1 MNCLLYFKDRNKGKA
16 QKSAPVLKEQS
27 KSSDISGAAERAT
40 RSSCSASSPRSFSE
54 AYEGKAQNLR
64 EFSFNELRQATNNFC
79 RLLKIGEGGFGCVY
93 KGMVKPVDGKGD
105 RIVVAIKKLS
115 RDGYQGHKQWV
126 AEVQFLGVLEHPNL
140 VKLIGYCA
148 VDGERGIQRLL
159 VYEFMPNRTL
169 EDHLFSTAYPP
180 LSWLRRLQIVLGAA
194 LGLTYLHEELE
205 VQVIYR
211 DFKSSNVLLDND
223 FKPKL
228 SDFGLAREG
237 PTGLHTHVSTAV
249 VGTHGYAAPDYIE
262 TGHLTAKSDVW
273 SFGVVLYEIL
283 SGRRSLDRNR
293 PRSEQKLLEW
303 VKHYPADSRKFSM
316 IMDPRLENQYSLGA
330 ARKVAKLADAC
341 LSKNSKERPKMSQV
355 VESLKQIIQSC
366 GGESSPSH
374 ECVEDDPIDDEK
386 PKQMGPA
393 ESAKRRMAQ
402 LAKLSEHVGGISRRR
417 FMMMQRAK
425 VT

>member
-27 KSSDISGAAERAT
+27 KSSDISGATERAT

-273 SFGVVLYEIL
+273 SFGV
-283 SGRRSLDRNR
+283 
-293 PRSEQKLLEW
+293 
-303 VKHYPADSRKFSM
+303 HYPADSRKFSM

-341 LSKNSKERPKMSQV
+341 LSKNSKERPQMSQV

-366 GGESSPSH
+366 GGESSPLH
-374 ECVEDDPIDDEK
+374 ECVEDDPVDDEK